1 MTVLGNENPR
11 ILPMSEINFGQI
23 SDPKKR
29 IVTFKGKWVE
39 DSDDYK
45 FTQVISPAKVT
56 ESLRNRIAEVAVGAY
71 RAMGVRDYGR
81 VDLRVMNGVP
91 YVLEVNPNADLS
103 PDAGIARS
111 ARVAGMSY
119 AMLADEII
127 RLAAHRYRLKEPRPR
142 IISLRLKARSAG
154 ADGIRAIPERAF
166 RQESPRE
173 ERIVRQPVAEPVTVT
188 AG

>member
-1 MTVLGNENPR
+1 
-11 ILPMSEINFGQI
+11 
-23 SDPKKR
+23 
-29 IVTFKGKWVE
+29 
-39 DSDDYK
+39 
-45 FTQVISPAKVT
+45 
-56 ESLRNRIAEVAVGAY
+56 
-71 RAMGVRDYGR
+71 
-81 VDLRVMNGVP
+81 DLRVMDGVP

-111 ARVAGMSY
+111 ARVAGMNY

-154 ADGIRAIPERAF
+154 ADGVRAIPESAFKIETPTEKRPARA
-166 RQESPRE
+166 P
-173 ERIVRQPVAEPVTVT
+173 VPQPVVVS